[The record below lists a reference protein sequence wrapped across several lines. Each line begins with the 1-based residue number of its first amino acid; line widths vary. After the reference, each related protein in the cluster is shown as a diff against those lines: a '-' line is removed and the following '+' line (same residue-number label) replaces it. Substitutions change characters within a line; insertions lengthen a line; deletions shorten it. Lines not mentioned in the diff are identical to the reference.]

1 MDRLEAM
8 KIFTRV
14 AELSSFS
21 GAALDLDLPRATV
34 STQVQALEAHLG
46 TQLLYRTTR
55 RVQLTHDGEV
65 FYARARDM
73 LADMDEME
81 GLFQQTPASL
91 KGRLRVDMPQGLA
104 QTLFMR
110 HLPEFMAQHPE
121 LEIDLSCTDRRVD
134 IIAEGFD
141 CVVRVG
147 TLNDS
152 ALMARPLGHMALIN
166 VASPDYLKA
175 YGTPRTLEDLSHH
188 RLIHYAANIS
198 ARTESGEAGFEYFD
212 GNTYQTLAM
221 PGAITVNNT
230 AIYSEA
236 ALMGLGIIQVPR
248 IGVVPHLLS
257 GALVEVLPEHKA
269 APMPVNLIYPR
280 RRHLARRV
288 QVFMTWAT
296 ALVKN
301 HIEV

>member
-1 MDRLEAM
+1 MDRLDAM

-55 RVQLTHDGEV
+55 KVHLTHDGEV
-65 FYARARDM
+65 FYARAREV

-81 GLFQQTPASL
+81 TLFQQTPASL
-91 KGRLRVDMPQGLA
+91 KGRLRIDMPQGLA

-141 CVVRVG
+141 CVLRVG

-152 ALMARPLGHMALIN
+152 ALMARPLGHMELVN
-166 VASPDYLKA
+166 VASPDYLKT
-175 YGTPRTLEDLSHH
+175 YGTPQTLEDLSGH
-188 RLIHYAANIS
+188 RLIHYVANIS

-212 GNTYQTLAM
+212 GSTYQTLPM

-230 AIYSEA
+230 AVYSQA

-248 IGVVPHLLS
+248 IGAAVHLKS
-257 GALVEVLPEHKA
+257 GALVEVLPDHKA

-296 ALVKN
+296 ALVKH
-301 HIEV
+301 HIET